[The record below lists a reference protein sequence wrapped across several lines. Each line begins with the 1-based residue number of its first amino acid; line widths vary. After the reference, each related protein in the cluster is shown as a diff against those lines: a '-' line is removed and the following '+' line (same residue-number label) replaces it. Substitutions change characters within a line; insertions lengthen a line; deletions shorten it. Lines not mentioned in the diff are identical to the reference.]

1 MASSSPARRQQGAGR
16 KLRPPQNEFEVHLLR
31 VRADPQKARAAAPAP
46 IGDTRRSTATTRPP
60 GSPISEKAPR
70 SDPGMA
76 RTGTAKRPRAA
87 SHTRLVTNIARQKRH
102 QRLTVRTLTAKVSHS
117 RFSRSG
123 VGPSRKTGRS
133 NTSTP
138 QNTLRP
144 RKRRDGGVI
153 RRRHPSVAQQKL
165 NRIPLPRPKPGG
177 PPRGFRSYAA
187 PCSTPPHPHPP
198 RRASPASSSSR
209 LNSRSNNLESRSKD
223 WYKWISPS
231 ASSNGKE
238 KAPRGRRQ
246 ADPRGFLPSAAARQR
261 RGENCEPYN
270 EVIRHHW
277 RFFATRWLCPPCAQQ
292 H

>member
-87 SHTRLVTNIARQKRH
+87 SH
-102 QRLTVRTLTAKVSHS
+102 
-117 RFSRSG
+117 
-123 VGPSRKTGRS
+123 
-133 NTSTP
+133 
-138 QNTLRP
+138 TLRP

-246 ADPRGFLPSAAARQR
+246 ADPRGFLPSAAARLR